1 MGKGPAAADEAP
13 PVTAEPPTGPM
24 RPLDD
29 DRPAE
34 PLAGFEPLPSVRP
47 VATTSVAQALRRR
60 RRSRGASLWIPLF
73 FGAVLIGIG
82 VWLYWPW
89 SPKLKGELQAVR
101 DEAPPRKV
109 LTASMVPL
117 DGDLDRK
124 TVESLLKHIE
134 QNPLPILRGGD
145 SLMVVEVTGVAGGL
159 EIAIS
164 DTSAVRFVR
173 VDLGGD
179 RDLGQFY
186 KKHSDR
192 LNLPRERDLH
202 AALKDFFLQYQ
213 TVVEEDGRV
222 SDELLNRL
230 RNRIALNVLVGG
242 LGYNLVAITGERAY
256 QCVYESDDGRAVFF
270 LLPQGTKRFTLS
282 GRQLADGTTLF
293 PGRYTV
299 AVAASEGKKTVNH
312 ESHE

>member
-1 MGKGPAAADEAP
+1 MASLFDLMGKGPAAADEAAP
-13 PVTAEPPTGPM
+13 GTAGQSAGPM
-24 RPLDD
+24 GPPDN
-29 DRPAE
+29 DRPVE
-34 PLAGFEPLPSVRP
+34 PLVGFEPLPAVRP

-60 RRSRGASLWIPLF
+60 RRSRGATLWIPLF
-73 FGAVLIGIG
+73 FGAVLVGIG

-89 SPKLKGELQAVR
+89 SPKLKGELQAVP

-145 SLMVVEVTGVAGGL
+145 DLMAIEVTGVAGGL
-159 EIAIS
+159 EIAVS
-164 DTSAVRFVR
+164 DTSAMRFVR

-179 RDLGQFY
+179 RNLGQFY
-186 KKHSDR
+186 KEHSHR
-192 LNLPRERDLH
+192 LNLPRERELH
-202 AALKDFFLQYQ
+202 AALKEFFLQYR
-213 TVVEEDGRV
+213 TVVEDDGRV

-230 RNRIALNVLVGG
+230 RNRIALKVLVGG

-270 LLPQGTKRFTLS
+270 LLPRRTKRFTLS

-299 AVAASEGKKTVNH
+299 AVATSEEN
-312 ESHE
+312 E